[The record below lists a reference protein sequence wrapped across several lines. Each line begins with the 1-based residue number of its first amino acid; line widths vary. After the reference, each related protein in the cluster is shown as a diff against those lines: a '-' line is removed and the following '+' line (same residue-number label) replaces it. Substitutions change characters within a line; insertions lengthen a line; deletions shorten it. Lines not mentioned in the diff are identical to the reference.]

1 MPTTID
7 TLWAMWSSTMAAL
20 GTVVAV
26 GGGAAAIA
34 FLLFRFL
41 GEKWINAKFEQRL
54 AAYKHAQ
61 QEELER
67 LKFKINALMDRTTK
81 LHQREFD
88 VIPEAWAALFN
99 ADVAVRSFASPFQ
112 EYPDVGR
119 MTEARL
125 EEFLKSTPLTDW
137 QKDELR
143 AARDKHKNY
152 VDAIY
157 WHNAAQAKNTYREFS
172 TYFKKNGIFIPEP
185 LKSKFAEISDM
196 LWDAIVEHEANTEY
210 DIRPRERGK
219 WKALTEKGPELMK
232 AIEADVQ
239 SRLWSSHVTEV

>member
-1 MPTTID
+1 MSHYDFLIAS
-7 TLWAMWSSTMAAL
+7 LSYLSTAL
-20 GTVVAV
+20 GALVVA
-26 GGGAAAIA
+26 GGGIAAICYGILK
-34 FLLFRFL
+34 FF
-41 GEKWINAKFEQRL
+41 GEKWLNAKFEERL

-61 QEELER
+61 QQELER
-67 LKFKINALMDRTTK
+67 LKFKINTLMDRTTK

-88 VIPEAWAALFN
+88 VIPEAWAALFS

-143 AARDKHKNY
+143 AARDKHRTY
-152 VDAIY
+152 VDAIF
-157 WHNAAQAKNTYREFS
+157 WHNAAQRKNTYRKFS
-172 TYFKKNGIFIPEP
+172 TYLKKNGIFIPEP
-185 LKSKFAEISDM
+185 LKSKFTEISDM
-196 LWDAIVEHEANTEY
+196 LWDAIVEHEANTEHGL
-210 DIRPRERGK
+210 RPRERGK

-239 SRLWSSHVTEV
+239 SRLWSAHAMDV